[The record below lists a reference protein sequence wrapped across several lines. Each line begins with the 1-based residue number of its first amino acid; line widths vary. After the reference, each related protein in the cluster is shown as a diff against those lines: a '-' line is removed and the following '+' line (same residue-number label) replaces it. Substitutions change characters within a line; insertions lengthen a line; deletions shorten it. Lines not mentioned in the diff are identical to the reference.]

1 VSETRIAPRIEIEN
15 PTAGRLEPE
24 QLPMVQEPRAGTGTL
39 TLAAWGVGVL
49 AVGLTALS
57 IGNFVADQFAR
68 APWLGWTTLGVAAFG
83 LGLIT
88 SAVWRELRFIHR
100 LDDVD
105 RLRTDLADPTRAQ
118 AAARRWLA
126 TLPHG
131 EAILPAIDATDSPD
145 AIAALLR
152 AGPARL
158 LRDEAAALGRIA
170 GLQVL
175 AVTAA
180 VPSPALDG
188 LVVTLRGVRLVR
200 QVATLYGMRP
210 GTLGTI
216 ALLRRTLLSGV
227 YVSGTNVAVD
237 TMVKA
242 AISNPHLQHF
252 AGDVAGAGVA
262 ARRMIVLARATAAAC
277 SPVQPDAGSLNTP

>member
-1 VSETRIAPRIEIEN
+1 MSETRVTPRVEVEN
-15 PTAGRLEPE
+15 PIAGRLEPE
-24 QLPMVQEPRAGTGTL
+24 ALPMVVPEPRDGPGTFGL
-39 TLAAWGVGVL
+39 VGWGLGVL
-49 AVGLTALS
+49 VAGLSALS

-68 APWLGWTTLGVAAFG
+68 APWLGWSTLGVTAAG
-83 LGLIT
+83 IGLIGV
-88 SAVWRELRFIHR
+88 AAWRELRFLHR

-105 RLRTDLADPTRAQ
+105 RLRAAFADPTRSRT
-118 AAARRWLA
+118 AARRWLA
-126 TLPHG
+126 TLPQA
-131 EAILPAIDATDSPD
+131 ETIAPSLSVAIDATDSPE
-145 AIAALLR
+145 AVLALLR
-152 AGPARL
+152 AGPGKILDA
-158 LRDEAAALGRIA
+158 EAQALGRVA

-188 LVVTLRGVRLVR
+188 AVVTLRGIRLVR
-200 QVATLYGMRP
+200 QVASLYGLRP

-216 ALLRRTLLSGV
+216 TLLRRTLLSGV
-227 YVSGTNVAVD
+227 YVTGTNIAVD
-237 TMVKA
+237 TLVKA

-277 SPVQPDAGSLNTP
+277 SPLSKFE